1 MDVSVQDS
9 PEQHRFVVLVDGD
22 PRGFAAYRE
31 RDSAVVITHSEVDPE
46 LRGQGVGQELARRTL
61 DLVRERGDR
70 VVAQCPFFARYIGEH
85 PEYADLLEG

>member
-9 PEQHRFVVLVDGD
+9 PEQHRFQVVVDGRT
-22 PRGFAAYRE
+22 RGFAAYRQRE
-31 RDSAVVITHSEVDPE
+31 GAIVITHSEVDPA

-70 VVAQCPFFARYIGEH
+70 VVAQCPFFARYIAEH
-85 PEYADLLEG
+85 PEYADLVES

>member
-9 PEQHRFVVLVDGD
+9 PEQHRFQVVVDGR
-22 PRGFAAYRE
+22 PRGFAAYRQRE
-31 RDSAVVITHSEVDPE
+31 GAIVITHSEVDPA

-70 VVAQCPFFARYIGEH
+70 VVAQCPFFARYVAEH
-85 PEYADLLEG
+85 PEYADLVES

>member
-9 PEQHRFVVLVDGD
+9 PEQHRFQVVVDGRT
-22 PRGFAAYRE
+22 RGFAAYRQRE
-31 RDSAVVITHSEVDPE
+31 GAIVITHSEVDPA

-70 VVAQCPFFARYIGEH
+70 VVAQCPFFARYIAEH
-85 PEYADLLEG
+85 PQYADLVES